1 MYIFFSFAMIN
12 VIYNVALKVTC
23 SLFMA
28 FIALVAQLAETQ
40 EKDAEYLKDCY
51 WWNIQVAVE

>member
-1 MYIFFSFAMIN
+1 MIN